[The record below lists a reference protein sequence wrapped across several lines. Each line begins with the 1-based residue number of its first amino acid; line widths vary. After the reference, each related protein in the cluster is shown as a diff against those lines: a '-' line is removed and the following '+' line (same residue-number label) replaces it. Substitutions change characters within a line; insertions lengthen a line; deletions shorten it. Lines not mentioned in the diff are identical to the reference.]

1 MSRLGAQLA
10 LVLAF
15 PCTSAAQ
22 DAAAWRD
29 SAYRL
34 TAEIKRV
41 RDSVQRADESIAEI
55 ARRGGLVV
63 SASVKYQPIA
73 VAALERFDSTRRRW
87 FGEALPG
94 GDGFRIVLRTGEPWR
109 WRRPI
114 ESRQSI
120 SIAGLPDTGTATR
133 FSPLVSSRVL
143 SSPER
148 AAHEMLSHFGNM
160 MVGSAAASIR
170 RWLPA
175 GPSLILPDIDRREQA
190 MYALV
195 TGDGNAQR
203 ACVMGDLDA
212 CAYVLGLREPLT
224 ADPGGQYYPL
234 ARADLLLFAL
244 DQGGPGA
251 WERLRNGP
259 GASVEELLAAAAD
272 MPVDSLLSRWRQG
285 LLAMRPDRGP
295 ISGITTLAFL
305 AWSSVVLA
313 ASLGIAKWA

>member
-1 MSRLGAQLA
+1 MSRLGVSLA
-10 LVLAF
+10 LVLAL
-15 PCTSAAQ
+15 PGAPAAQ

-34 TAEIKRV
+34 TAEIQRI

-55 ARRGGLVV
+55 ARRRGLVV

-73 VAALERFDSTRRRW
+73 VATLERFDSMRRRW
-87 FGEALPG
+87 FGEALPSRA
-94 GDGFRIVLRTGEPWR
+94 GFRIVLRTGEPWR

-114 ESRQSI
+114 ESPQSI
-120 SIAGLPDTGTATR
+120 SIAGLPDSGAATR
-133 FSPLVSSRVL
+133 FSPLVSSRTL

-148 AAHEMLSHFGNM
+148 AAAEMLSHYGNM
-160 MVGSAAASIR
+160 MVGSAPPSIQ

-175 GPSLILPDIDRREQA
+175 GPSLILKDTDRREQA

-203 ACVMGDLDA
+203 ACVMGDLAA
-212 CAYVLGLREPLT
+212 CAYVLGLREPRT
-224 ADPGGQYYPL
+224 PDPGGQYYPL

-251 WERLRNGP
+251 WERLRDGP
-259 GASVEELLAAAAD
+259 GDSAQELLAAAAG
-272 MPVDSLLSRWRQG
+272 MPADSLIARWRHG

-295 ISGITTLAFL
+295 ITGIATFAFL
-305 AWSSVVLA
+305 AWSSIVLVA
-313 ASLGIAKWA
+313 ALGIAKWA

>member
-1 MSRLGAQLA
+1 MSRLGALPA

-15 PCTSAAQ
+15 PWTLAAQ

-41 RDSVQRADESIAEI
+41 RDSVQRADESIAEV
-55 ARRGGLVV
+55 ARRSGLVV

-73 VAALERFDSTRRRW
+73 MATLARFDSTRRRW
-87 FGEALPG
+87 FGEALPS
-94 GDGFRIVLRTGEPWR
+94 GDGFRIVLRTGESWR
-109 WRRPI
+109 WRRAT
-114 ESRQSI
+114 ESPQTISI
-120 SIAGLPDTGTATR
+120 SGLPDTGTATR
-133 FSPLVSSRVL
+133 FSPLVGSRAL

-160 MVGSAAASIR
+160 MVGSAAPSIQ

-175 GPSLILPDIDRREQA
+175 GPSLILSDTERREQA

-224 ADPGGQYYPL
+224 LDPGGQYYPL

-251 WERLRNGP
+251 WKRLRDGP
-259 GASVEELLAAAAD
+259 DDSAQERLAAAAG
-272 MPVDSLLSRWRQG
+272 MPADSLIARWRHG

-295 ISGITTLAFL
+295 ISGIATLAFL
-305 AWSSVVLA
+305 AWSSVLLVA
-313 ASLGIAKWA
+313 ALGIAKWA